1 MEQSDYLP
9 LSMLNQLEYCERRFY
24 LMHVQGEMEINAV
37 VLDGTQQ
44 HERAH
49 SPGASTEGQTTM
61 HRRVYVW
68 SDRLRIAGYADV
80 VEEKPNL
87 KPPQEGNSQTPA
99 LSRDP
104 GACGSE
110 PRDPG
115 RAGASVS
122 NVKEGEAATA
132 ELAPVE
138 YKRGKMGRWLN
149 DHVQLCA
156 QAMCLEERIGQAIQ
170 QGYIF
175 YFGSRRREPVEFTP
189 ELHARTEAAVM
200 RAFDI
205 VASGAMPAPTDKRS
219 KCHDCSLEPV
229 CLPQEVDVLT
239 GKRPVRSRRPGRSGS
254 VEADE

>member
-1 MEQSDYLP
+1 MDQSDYLP

-37 VLDGTQQ
+37 VLEGTQQ

-49 SPGASTEGQTTM
+49 SAGASTKGDASSGLTTTT

-80 VEEKPNL
+80 VEEL
-87 KPPQEGNSQTPA
+87 AAHSA
-99 LSRDP
+99 L
-104 GACGSE
+104 C
-110 PRDPG
+110 
-115 RAGASVS
+115 
-122 NVKEGEAATA
+122 
-132 ELAPVE
+132 PVE

-156 QAMCLEERIGQAIQ
+156 QAMCLEERTGTTIQ

-189 ELHARTEAAVM
+189 ELRARTEAAVQ
-200 RAFDI
+200 RAFAI
-205 VASGAMPAPTDKRS
+205 VTSGVMPVPTDKRQ

-229 CLPQEVDVLT
+229 CLPQEVEVLT
-239 GKRPVRSRRPGRSGS
+239 GRRPVETRRRRVSKN
-254 VEADE
+254 V

>member
-24 LMHVQGEMEINAV
+24 LMHVQGEMEINAA
-37 VLDGTQQ
+37 VLDGTQR

-49 SPGASTEGQTTM
+49 SPGASTEGETTT

-80 VEEKPNL
+80 VEERQGDKV
-87 KPPQEGNSQTPA
+87 T
-99 LSRDP
+99 
-104 GACGSE
+104 
-110 PRDPG
+110 
-115 RAGASVS
+115 RASGQGDTGTEFV
-122 NVKEGEAATA
+122 
-132 ELAPVE
+132 PVE

-156 QAMCLEERIGQAIQ
+156 QATCLEERIGQAIQ

>member
-1 MEQSDYLP
+1 
-9 LSMLNQLEYCERRFY
+9 
-24 LMHVQGEMEINAV
+24 
-37 VLDGTQQ
+37 
-44 HERAH
+44 
-49 SPGASTEGQTTM
+49 
-61 HRRVYVW
+61 VYVW

-80 VEEKPNL
+80 VEEL
-87 KPPQEGNSQTPA
+87 AAHSA
-99 LSRDP
+99 LR
-104 GACGSE
+104 
-110 PRDPG
+110 
-115 RAGASVS
+115 
-122 NVKEGEAATA
+122 
-132 ELAPVE
+132 PVE

>member
-24 LMHVQGEMEINAV
+24 LMHVQGEMEVNAA
-37 VLDGTQQ
+37 VLDGTQR

-49 SPGASTEGQTTM
+49 SPGASTEGASSGLTTTT

-80 VEEKPNL
+80 VEEISTRSAQSPREASNL
-87 KPPQEGNSQTPA
+87 
-99 LSRDP
+99 R
-104 GACGSE
+104 
-110 PRDPG
+110 
-115 RAGASVS
+115 
-122 NVKEGEAATA
+122 
-132 ELAPVE
+132 PVE
-138 YKRGKMGRWLN
+138 YKRGKMGKWLN

-156 QAMCLEERIGQAIQ
+156 QAMCLEERMGQAIQ

-189 ELHARTEAAVM
+189 ELRARMEAAVQ
-200 RAFDI
+200 RAFAI
-205 VASGAMPAPTDKRS
+205 VTSGVMPAPTDKRS

-239 GKRPVRSRRPGRSGS
+239 GRARPRKRAKPELEINV
-254 VEADE
+254 